1 MTAKALEEVLRR
13 AEVLNDR
20 RRGLHR
26 TRRRSCVVRLH
37 TGLFATQQPWPSV
50 RNAWCTTSAMPELV
64 LLLSVS
70 SRYSVPIPNEETCKH
85 VTDKQMHV
93 SLSVTF
99 CQVPPDGGRP
109 TRRPGPSRHGLI
121 IINWLVSPVRR
132 IGEHVGPK
140 LRHLAVVAVLTGVG
154 EKDAT
159 GIVLRR
165 PQLARAA
172 GARFWSPF
180 LRYAYHFLLR
190 VEAMTCQRPT
200 IANGSET

>member
-1 MTAKALEEVLRR
+1 ME
-13 AEVLNDR
+13 
-20 RRGLHR
+20 
-26 TRRRSCVVRLH
+26 
-37 TGLFATQQPWPSV
+37 
-50 RNAWCTTSAMPELV
+50 
-64 LLLSVS
+64 
-70 SRYSVPIPNEETCKH
+70 PIPDRI
-85 VTDKQMHV
+85 TDKEKAF

-99 CQVPPDGGRP
+99 CQAPPDRGRP
-109 TRRPGPSRHGLI
+109 TRRAGPSRHGLI
-121 IINWLVSPVRR
+121 IFNRLIGPVGP
-132 IGEHVGPK
+132 IGEHVGPV
-140 LRHLAVVAVLTGVG
+140 LGHLAVMAVLTGVG

-200 IANGSET
+200 IANGSES